1 MPEIYTQESHP
12 SKVHLLC
19 YYYCI
24 LTYIKTFSHM
34 HQLLLFLANWWISSW
49 RNMALFVQNSGN
61 LVLKYV
67 FIPWRHLDFATEKVY
82 SCHSELENS
91 NNVQVIND
99 GAPRH
104 IYSVHYHCKNGVFQ
118 SEFDNVTP
126 SVGEALRVR
135 IAKPHPLGYSATV
148 SRQYK
153 WFIQRFTIGGKWGY
167 HWYTFRIEK
176 LIHQVM

>member
-82 SCHSELENS
+82 VFLSQWIGKFKQCASYKWWCPS
-91 NNVQVIND
+91 S
-99 GAPRH
+99 
-104 IYSVHYHCKNGVFQ
+104 YSVHYHCKNGVFQ

-167 HWYTFRIEK
+167 H
-176 LIHQVM
+176 